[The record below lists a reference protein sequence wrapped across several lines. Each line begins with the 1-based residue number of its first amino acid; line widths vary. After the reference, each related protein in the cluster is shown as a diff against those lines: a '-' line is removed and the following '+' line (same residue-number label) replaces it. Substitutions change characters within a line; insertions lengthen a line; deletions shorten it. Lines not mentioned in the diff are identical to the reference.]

1 MTNGVVSF
9 VQNIVADM
17 RKLLAKNPHL
27 EHKKL
32 HRRVFMV
39 EINPKNPGLVV
50 SLNFTTFIFFWAD
63 GTNDF
68 VILAHYFLQIGIIID
83 NFGG

>member
-1 MTNGVVSF
+1 MTNGVVSC

-63 GTNDF
+63 GLMISLF
-68 VILAHYFLQIGIIID
+68 
-83 NFGG
+83 